1 MEGIAIVGVLALML
15 AGVNGANDVSRGVA
29 TLAGCGAATPRR
41 AILWATMWTVM
52 GGGAALLWGSALVK
66 SFGTGLITPDFAP
79 GWTFA
84 ASVLSG
90 AIAWVALA
98 TWRGWPVSTTHA
110 LLGAL
115 VGSVL
120 MDAGVGGLSVAAVT
134 HKAVLPL
141 LLSPIIAIALCAL
154 FFLIARLVAARI
166 PAWRPGCCTPAQW
179 RRNPFACASA
189 GENVAAPAAMRRTW
203 SALHWGSSGAIS
215 FARALNDV
223 PKIAAFIG
231 VAAIITPGTPPLYET
246 ATVMMAAILTV
257 TLSMAAGGVW
267 GGYRVL
273 QLLAHRVATIEP
285 ATGLVANWGTSLLV
299 LSATPLGLPV
309 STTHVS
315 AGSLLG
321 VRWLGRARPEV
332 DALQGM
338 LVAWLVTIPAAG
350 FVGAVITFLFN
361 ALES

>member
-1 MEGIAIVGVLALML
+1 MEGMAIVGVLALML

-29 TLAGCGAATPRR
+29 TLAGSGAASPQR
-41 AILWATMWTVM
+41 AILWATMWTVI
-52 GGGAALLWGSALVK
+52 GGGAALWWGSTLVK
-66 SFGTGLITPDFAP
+66 SFGTELVTPEFAP
-79 GWTFA
+79 GWTYA
-84 ASVLSG
+84 ASVLGG
-90 AIAWVALA
+90 ATVWVALA
-98 TWRGWPVSTTHA
+98 SWRGWPVSTTHA

-120 MDAGVGGLSVAAVT
+120 MDNGVGGLSVTAVAY
-134 HKAVLPL
+134 KAVLPL
-141 LLSPIIAIALCAL
+141 LLSPFLAIALCAL
-154 FFLIARLVAARI
+154 FLLIARIVAARI
-166 PAWRPGCCTPAQW
+166 PPWRPGCCPPAQW
-179 RRNPFACASA
+179 RRNPFVCASA
-189 GENVAAPAAMRRTW
+189 GQGATPPAAMRQLW
-203 SALHWGSSGAIS
+203 SALHWSSSGAIS

-223 PKIAAFIG
+223 PKIAAFVG
-231 VAAIITPGTPPLYET
+231 VAAIISPGVAPLYES

-257 TLSMAAGGVW
+257 TLAMAIGGVW

-299 LSATPLGLPV
+299 FSATPLGLPV

-332 DALQGM
+332 DALTSM

-350 FVGAVITFLFN
+350 FAGAVITFLFN